1 MRKRKTMKNLKSL
14 LTLSV
19 ILLLTLALAACGD
32 ITTGSGT
39 TNPNSTS
46 SGTTDSGVTDATSSG
61 TTNPDTATFKVT
73 FKDYSGVTLGT
84 VNVKSGETAT
94 APVTPA
100 REGYTFK
107 GWSESLDN
115 VTSDKTVTAQY
126 EIKDGNNIVD
136 ISCALGANKTVTLT
150 YAVKG
155 AVNFCGMEG
164 SVNVPQGFTLDNL
177 TQGNGATANFK
188 DGKVYFMFA
197 SNNGQNV
204 KAETLLF
211 TLTFSYTDSVTT
223 ADFATTVSDMYDQ
236 NYQNVTFAVIGEQV
250 RVK

>member
-1 MRKRKTMKNLKSL
+1 MKTLKSF
-14 LTLSV
+14 LTLSL
-19 ILLLTLALAACGD
+19 ILLLTLAFTACAD
-32 ITTGSGT
+32 MT
-39 TNPNSTS
+39 TS
-46 SGTTDSGVTDATSSG
+46 SGTTDTGATTDSGAANATTSG
-61 TTNPDTATFKVT
+61 TTAPDAATFTVT

-84 VNVKSGETAT
+84 VNVKSGETAV

-115 VTSDKTVTAQY
+115 VKSDKTVTAQY
-126 EIKDGNNIVD
+126 ELKGGNNIVD
-136 ISCALGANKTVTLT
+136 ISYALGANKTVTLT

-155 AVNFCGMEG
+155 TVNFCGMEG
-164 SVNVPQGFTLDNL
+164 SVSVPSGFTFDSL

-188 DGKVYFMFA
+188 NGNVYFMFA
-197 SNNGQNV
+197 SNNGQDV
-204 KAETLLF
+204 KAETVLF
-211 TLTFSYTDSVTT
+211 TLTFSYTDSATT

-236 NYQNVTFAVIGEQV
+236 NYQNVTFSVIGEQV